1 MYKAA
6 GRGYHA
12 TQYVSQCCLT
22 SAQLEQNKQQSA
34 GLEDCFDLSA
44 RYIFLLYIFLLAKFC
59 GVVLSSSVH
68 TYVEGSSYCLQES
81 VCSLFRQISRLTHLL
96 RYLVIILD
104 SSFIVLWHSVFEYGI
119 HY

>member
-1 MYKAA
+1 
-6 GRGYHA
+6 
-12 TQYVSQCCLT
+12 
-22 SAQLEQNKQQSA
+22 
-34 GLEDCFDLSA
+34 
-44 RYIFLLYIFLLAKFC
+44 LYIFLLAEFC

-96 RYLVIILD
+96 RYQVIILD